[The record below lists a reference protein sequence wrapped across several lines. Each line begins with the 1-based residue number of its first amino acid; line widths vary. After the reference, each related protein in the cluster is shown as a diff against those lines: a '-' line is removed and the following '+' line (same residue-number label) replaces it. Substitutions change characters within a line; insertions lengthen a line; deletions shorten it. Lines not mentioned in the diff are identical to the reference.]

1 MSAFED
7 FILDL
12 KSRRETALILSA
24 IAAQRRVV
32 AVAVVAA
39 WVVSVAGL
47 ARMVPVVLIVVRN
60 R

>member
-1 MSAFED
+1 M
-7 FILDL
+7 
-12 KSRRETALILSA
+12 ILSA